1 MISTVLWL
9 LFDFLPLKIDVKVP
23 SKSNMQ
29 KNFAVHWRRHKTLPS
44 FSMHIFYLIRSG
56 YEEHLHRLADLQ
68 SSLTRI
74 QREEGESVDK
84 TKVQEIVRSF
94 ACFRI

>member
-1 MISTVLWL
+1 
-9 LFDFLPLKIDVKVP
+9 
-23 SKSNMQ
+23 MQ
-29 KNFAVHWRRHKTLPS
+29 IRIRNPDS
-44 FSMHIFYLIRSG
+44 FSTTFSTFIRSG

>member
-1 MISTVLWL
+1 
-9 LFDFLPLKIDVKVP
+9 
-23 SKSNMQ
+23 
-29 KNFAVHWRRHKTLPS
+29 
-44 FSMHIFYLIRSG
+44 MHIFYFIRSG